1 MNVFC
6 PQRQAVIPLTQGEA
20 IRVGKE
26 TVARG
31 LDSLCT
37 LQYVLSDTDLHTV
50 DSPGRDPTKCIRRYG
65 IWMGNSGFAC
75 NKNAPMPRRSR
86 SDPTRTLIP
95 AQRVLLPS
103 NLGLFLD
110 TR

>member
-1 MNVFC
+1 M
-6 PQRQAVIPLTQGEA
+6 PLTQGEA

-26 TVARG
+26 TATRG

-65 IWMGNSGFAC
+65 IWMGNYGSPC
-75 NKNAPMPRRSR
+75 NKNTPMPASSR

-103 NLGLFLD
+103 NLALFRD
-110 TR
+110 TQ